1 MRRSV
6 IQQCAV
12 PAPTSLSMVWVMN
25 SVAKRWASAS
35 PMPGPAPT
43 TATTGLLACL
53 SCGLRLR
60 SPKCLGLRQLILL
73 MFPAHYA
80 YGHVTDVRA
89 YKSLGVFHL
98 HVSFGSRRVS
108 TLLFSEQTKEAGE
121 YQRSCLVNIRKP
133 SQPRSPFH
141 LHATV
146 NSFGVYILEARYKM
160 PQYSSSSALLRYRHL
175 HQIILRTRRHRYT
188 TETYCFQLTRPGS

>member
-6 IQQCAV
+6 IQQYAV

-25 SVAKRWASAS
+25 SVAKRWATAS

-53 SCGLRLR
+53 SCGLRLI

-108 TLLFSEQTKEAGE
+108 TLLFSEHTKTIAAK
-121 YQRSCLVNIRKP
+121 VAFP
-133 SQPRSPFH
+133 SACDRQ
-141 LHATV
+141 
-146 NSFGVYILEARYKM
+146 
-160 PQYSSSSALLRYRHL
+160 
-175 HQIILRTRRHRYT
+175 
-188 TETYCFQLTRPGS
+188 

>member
-1 MRRSV
+1 
-6 IQQCAV
+6 
-12 PAPTSLSMVWVMN
+12 MN
-25 SVAKRWASAS
+25 SVAKRWAAAS

-43 TATTGLLACL
+43 TATATTGLLACL

-60 SPKCLGLRQLILL
+60 FPKCLGLRQLTLL

-80 YGHVTDVRA
+80 YGHVTDVGA

-98 HVSFGSRRVS
+98 HVSFGRRRVS

-121 YQRSCLVNIRKP
+121 YQRSCLVNRRKP

-146 NSFGVYILEARYKM
+146 NSFGVYMIETRYKM
-160 PQYSSSSALLRYRHL
+160 PLYSSSSALLRYRHL

-188 TETYCFQLTRPGS
+188 TGTSCLQSTRPGS